1 MADTQQHLTD
11 APKGEKILP
20 AYETPTVVTYT
31 DEEILEEL
39 GPARAGQNPGD
50 GVFDL

>member
-1 MADTQQHLTD
+1 MGDSREMTD
-11 APKGEKILP
+11 SRESGSLP
-20 AYETPTVVTYT
+20 AYEVPRVITYT

-50 GVFDL
+50 GVFR